1 MEGSFLKT
9 LSNVVNGAKAIE
21 EFTGTIVGSAIE
33 DVLLCVARDYG
44 LNYTKLLEQYKDD
57 ILDKHALLGS
67 GKAKCKGLTSTNKPC
82 GRRAVCKGYCRG
94 HADQCSK
101 NETNDRKAIAYAVK
115 KKDTDPL
122 CAKGIAEVTQINA
135 QKTKRTTEKRLRT
148 QSKKRIR
155 ILF

>member
-1 MEGSFLKT
+1 MCFFLIIKIMEGSFLKT

-67 GKAKCKGLTSTNKPC
+67 GKAKCKGLTGTNKPC

-115 KKDTDPL
+115 KKDTDPIL
-122 CAKGIAEVTQINA
+122 
-135 QKTKRTTEKRLRT
+135 KTL
-148 QSKKRIR
+148 QSIGSHITPVNEHMVSKCDPM
-155 ILF
+155 F